1 MGNGTFLWSGGGGLC
16 GQCGRSEQKSEDSG
30 EGARNAR
37 LVLRPDSYAER
48 LNSVSLEDLS
58 AAGITGVIVDL
69 DNTLVGYGQEH
80 LSGDDAAWIAAALA
94 RGFRICLVSNNF
106 TGRVERVA
114 QELGV
119 PGISSALKP
128 LPRGF
133 AQALKVLGT
142 PKAGTV
148 VVGDQLFTD
157 VLGAKLIGLRCIL
170 TEPLV
175 AHDWYGTRVLRFFER
190 LLLGRR

>member
-1 MGNGTFLWSGGGGLC
+1 
-16 GQCGRSEQKSEDSG
+16 
-30 EGARNAR
+30 
-37 LVLRPDSYAER
+37 VLRPDAYAER
-48 LNSVSLEDLS
+48 LSGVSLDTLS
-58 AAGITGVIVDL
+58 ATGIAGIIVDL

-80 LSGDDAAWIAAALA
+80 LAGEDAAWIAAALA

-106 TGRVERVA
+106 TGRVDRIA

-119 PGISSALKP
+119 PAIPSALKP

-133 AQALKVLGT
+133 SQALRVLGT
-142 PKAGTV
+142 PKNRTV

-157 VLGAKLIGLRCIL
+157 VLGAKLMGLRCIL

-190 LLLGRR
+190 MLLGRR